1 MKEIEHKYLVDY
13 VAWQALSKPA
23 PVLII
28 QGFIARSPESTVRI
42 RIKGNKGF
50 ITLKGKT
57 VGITRTEFEYE
68 IPLQDAENILNEFT
82 DKQIR
87 KNRYEIVI
95 QDHIW
100 EVDVFEGALKGLI
113 LAEVEVKSEEEKF
126 ELPDWVTEDVSR
138 NPDYYN
144 SVLIEKC

>member
-1 MKEIEHKYLVDY
+1 MKEIEHKYLVDH

-23 PVLII
+23 PVPII
-28 QGFIARSPESTVRI
+28 QGFISRSPESTVRI

-50 ITLKGKT
+50 IAIKGKS

-68 IPLQDAENILNEFT
+68 IPLQDAEDLLNEFT

-87 KNRYEIVI
+87 KERYEIVI
-95 QDHIW
+95 RDHIW

-126 ELPDWVTEDVSR
+126 ELPHWVTQDVST